1 MNDWNKEKN
10 EWMNEYT
17 KLVLELE
24 LGNLKIS
31 IKGNHN
37 FSCVNSVKFLE
48 PQDFTLL
55 SSEISG

>member
-1 MNDWNKEKN
+1 
-10 EWMNEYT
+10 MNEYT
-17 KLVLELE
+17 KVVIELK

-31 IKGNHN
+31 IKGNHDL
-37 FSCVNSVKFLE
+37 SCVNSVKFLE

>member
-1 MNDWNKEKN
+1 MNA
-10 EWMNEYT
+10 YT
-17 KLVLELE
+17 KLVLELK

-31 IKGNHN
+31 IKGNRN
-37 FSCVNSVKFLE
+37 LSCVNSVKFLE

>member
-1 MNDWNKEKN
+1 
-10 EWMNEYT
+10 MNEYT